1 MKTNGCGAE
10 IGAGKWERGRLF
22 AGFLVMMLMVVGAT
36 MVLADGS
43 DAEDSPTIASQMP
56 DPDENG
62 KITLTSVV
70 QLTSSYTVP
79 SNVKEIDLGGFKL
92 TATEDVNP
100 AIIIDKDSD
109 VLIHNG
115 TINTIKYAITA
126 KGNVTL
132 GENLTIQVTGANQT
146 ALSVKGGTATVDGAI
161 IDARSASNGIVLI
174 NSDGDNTAES
184 VHSKLV
190 FNSGTVKAYY
200 FAVSMNN
207 IASAGCEVDINGGTF
222 TSGHPVCPVMYFP
235 AMAEISIDNATLTGP
250 TGIEI
255 KMGNLSIGPGTTI
268 NATGEYKEEQV
279 PSSGGASSNG
289 SAIIIGVHQYGSEE
303 GQAIDEIALNVQ
315 VSKGAVL
322 NSTYGHSVDVFN
334 MGTNSTDVME
344 TEIDIEADVKSVR
357 FTNNPSITNIYDIPV
372 KVADADE
379 VIING
384 SGSMEIA
391 GDDVTISGT
400 PGTNASVV
408 IKPQADGSKSN
419 VTWSGFNQNNAVIG
433 YEDNSGNP
441 VEPEAVTSQS
451 YVNSTIGGQ
460 TYTDA
465 VYSVSVQVSGGNGAV
480 SNVPETTTD
489 GGTISF
495 SFSSASGYEI
505 GDVISNM
512 SSFVV
517 SGTTSGT
524 VTISGVTGPVEVV
537 VTFVESAAS
546 NVPVEDDD
554 DLPPFIPAQPQQDD
568 DATTIV
574 ACAAAAVVAA
584 LMAVFLIMEY
594 RKR

>member
-1 MKTNGCGAE
+1 MKTNGYGAE
-10 IGAGKWERGRLF
+10 IGAGKWERGRLL

-92 TATEDVNP
+92 TATAVVSP
-100 AIIIDKDSD
+100 AIVIEEGSN

-115 TINTIKYAITA
+115 TINTIKSGISA
-126 KGNVTL
+126 KGDVTL
-132 GENLTIQVTGANQT
+132 GEKLTIQITGANAN
-146 ALSVKGGTATVDGAI
+146 ALTLQGSTATVNGAT
-161 IDARSASNGIVLI
+161 IDARSFSFGIVLA
-174 NSDGDNTAES
+174 NSDGGNTAES

-190 FNSGTVKAYY
+190 FNSGSVKAGY
-200 FAVSMNN
+200 FTVSMNN
-207 IASAGCEVDINGGTF
+207 LKSAGCEVDINGGTF
-222 TSGHPVCPVMYFP
+222 TSLDSDCPAMYFP
-235 AMAEISIDNATLTGP
+235 AMADINIDNATITGAA
-250 TGIEI
+250 GIEI

-268 NATGEYKEEQV
+268 NATGEYKEDYV
-279 PSSGGASSNG
+279 PPGGEAGSNG
-289 SAIIIGVHQYGSEE
+289 SAINIGVHQYGSGADQSLGEV
-303 GQAIDEIALNVQ
+303 ALNVQ

-322 NSTYGHSVDVFN
+322 NSTNGHSVDVFN
-334 MGTNSTDVME
+334 MGTNSTDVMK

-357 FTNNPSITNIYDIPV
+357 LTNNPSITNIYDIPV

-384 SGSMEIA
+384 SGSMEIS

-400 PGTNASVV
+400 PGANASVV
-408 IKPQADGSKSN
+408 IKPQANGSKSK
-419 VTWSGFNQNNAVIG
+419 VTWSGFNQNDAVIG
-433 YEDNSGNP
+433 YEDNSGNT
-441 VEPEAVTSQS
+441 VEPEVVSSQS

-460 TYTDA
+460 TYTEA

-546 NVPVEDDD
+546 NVPVDDDD
-554 DLPPFIPAQPQQDD
+554 DLPPFIPTQPQQDD
-568 DATTIV
+568 DTTTIV

>member
-1 MKTNGCGAE
+1 MKTNGYGAG
-10 IGAGKWERGRLF
+10 IGAGKWERGRLL

-36 MVLADGS
+36 MVLVHDADAADPEVS
-43 DAEDSPTIASQMP
+43 NQMP
-56 DPDENG
+56 TPDENG

-92 TATEDVNP
+92 TATADVNP

-146 ALSVKGGTATVDGAI
+146 ALSVKGATATVDGAI

-222 TSGHPVCPVMYFP
+222 TSGHPACPVMYFP
-235 AMAEISIDNATLTGP
+235 AMAEISIDNAILTGP

-279 PSSGGASSNG
+279 PPSGGASSNG

-322 NSTYGHSVDVFN
+322 NSNYGHSVDVFN

-357 FTNNPSITNIYDIPV
+357 LTNNTNITNIYDIPV

-384 SGSMEIA
+384 SGSMEIS
-391 GDDVTISGT
+391 GDNVTISGT
-400 PGTNASVV
+400 PGDKSSVV
-408 IKPQADGSKSN
+408 IKPQADGSRSN
-419 VTWSGFNQNNAVIG
+419 ITWSGFTQGEATIG

-441 VEPEAVTSQS
+441 VDPADVASQS
-451 YVNSTIGGQ
+451 YVNSTIGDQ

-465 VYSVSVQVSGGNGAV
+465 VYAVSVQVSGGNGAV

-495 SFSSASGYEI
+495 SFSSARGYEI
-505 GDVISNM
+505 GTVTCNM
-512 SSFVV
+512 ASEPVV

-524 VTISGVTGPVEVV
+524 VTISGIDGFVNVV
-537 VTFVESAAS
+537 VTFVESAVPS
-546 NVPVEDDD
+546 VPVDDDD

-568 DATTIV
+568 DTTTIV

-594 RKR
+594 KKR